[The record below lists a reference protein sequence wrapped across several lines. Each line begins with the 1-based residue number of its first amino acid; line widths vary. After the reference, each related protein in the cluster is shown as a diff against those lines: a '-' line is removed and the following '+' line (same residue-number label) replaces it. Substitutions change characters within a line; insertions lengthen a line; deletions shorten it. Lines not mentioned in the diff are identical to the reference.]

1 MCLSWVLN
9 ILPDDQGY
17 SWTSLE
23 CVISP
28 INKIVVKSTLKS
40 INLVCWGSGF
50 SQLWLLQ
57 SIKGERVVCT
67 YSNLPVIRLAVKWK
81 FFSPLIQVPFISLS
95 FLQRK
100 KKNELHCHTND
111 CLDVHYLSGYSLCTK
126 TVCVECN
133 PGAVNTA
140 LTRPGS
146 HPPSSPF
153 SGRSFCADSIFLWML
168 LNRWLQSAVGENLWN
183 KQMPPEITIKP
194 VSIYAGK
201 QHCTRKALFCYS

>member
-40 INLVCWGSGF
+40 ISLVCWGSGF

-100 KKNELHCHTND
+100 KKMSYTAIQTIAWMCITYLVIRSVQKRSVWNVTLEQWTQHLPGRVHTHRHHHSQGD
-111 CLDVHYLSGYSLCTK
+111 
-126 TVCVECN
+126 
-133 PGAVNTA
+133 
-140 LTRPGS
+140 
-146 HPPSSPF
+146 PF
-153 SGRSFCADSIFLWML
+153 VQIPFFYGC
-168 LNRWLQSAVGENLWN
+168 
-183 KQMPPEITIKP
+183 
-194 VSIYAGK
+194 
-201 QHCTRKALFCYS
+201 C

>member
-1 MCLSWVLN
+1 MCLSWLLN

-100 KKNELHCHTND
+100 KKKQTWVTLPYKRLPGCALLIWLFALYKNSVWNVNLEQWTQHLPCRVHTHHHHHSQGD
-111 CLDVHYLSGYSLCTK
+111 
-126 TVCVECN
+126 
-133 PGAVNTA
+133 
-140 LTRPGS
+140 
-146 HPPSSPF
+146 PF
-153 SGRSFCADSIFLWML
+153 VQIPFFYGC
-168 LNRWLQSAVGENLWN
+168 
-183 KQMPPEITIKP
+183 
-194 VSIYAGK
+194 
-201 QHCTRKALFCYS
+201 C

>member
-28 INKIVVKSTLKS
+28 INKVVVKSTQKS

-81 FFSPLIQVPFISLS
+81 FFFTSNSSTLYITFIFAEKKNNNMNYTAIQTIGWMCITYPVIRSVQKWSVWNVSLEQWTQHLPCRVHTHHHHHSQSDPFVQVPF
-95 FLQRK
+95 FYG
-100 KKNELHCHTND
+100 C
-111 CLDVHYLSGYSLCTK
+111 C
-126 TVCVECN
+126 
-133 PGAVNTA
+133 
-140 LTRPGS
+140 
-146 HPPSSPF
+146 
-153 SGRSFCADSIFLWML
+153 
-168 LNRWLQSAVGENLWN
+168 
-183 KQMPPEITIKP
+183 
-194 VSIYAGK
+194 
-201 QHCTRKALFCYS
+201 